1 MSLSFEGLNEIQL
14 DALREIGNIGAGNA
28 ATALSKMVGK
38 KVIMDVPLVRLIP
51 LKEVPEWLGGPEQE
65 VLGVYLSMFG
75 AVNGHILFV
84 MTIDD
89 ALKIMRILLGE
100 LTPRREQVLEM
111 DELASSAMGE
121 IGNILSSSYL
131 AALADFTGLD
141 LNHSVPA
148 IAVDMAGAI
157 VDVVLI
163 EISRRGDYALL
174 IETEFVEE
182 EDKIKGYFMLI
193 PDTGSLEIIL
203 RAIGVVGDV

>member
-1 MSLSFEGLNEIQL
+1 MVLFEDLNEMQL
-14 DALREIGNIGAGNA
+14 DALKEIGNIGAGNA

-38 KVIMDVPLVRLIP
+38 RVNMEVPLVRILP
-51 LKEVPEWLGGPEQE
+51 LKDVPEWLGGPEKE
-65 VLGVYLSMFG
+65 VVGVYLSVFG
-75 AVNGHILFV
+75 ALAGHILFV

-89 ALKIMRILLGE
+89 ALKIMRILLGDMAPSRDQI
-100 LTPRREQVLEM
+100 LSM

-131 AALADFTGLD
+131 SALADFTGLH

-157 VDVVLI
+157 VDAVLI
-163 EISRRGDYALL
+163 EISQHSDYALL
-174 IETEFVEE
+174 IETVFVEE
-182 EDKIKGYFMLI
+182 EDRITGYFMLI

-203 RAIGVVGDV
+203 QALGVV

>member
-1 MSLSFEGLNEIQL
+1 MVLFEDLNEMQL
-14 DALREIGNIGAGNA
+14 DALKEIGNIGAGNA

-38 KVIMDVPLVRLIP
+38 RVNMEVPLVRILP
-51 LKEVPEWLGGPEQE
+51 LKDVPEWLGGPEKE
-65 VLGVYLSMFG
+65 VLGVYLSVFG
-75 AVNGHILFV
+75 ALTGHILFV

-89 ALKIMRILLGE
+89 ALKIMRILLGDMAPSRDQI
-100 LTPRREQVLEM
+100 LSM

-131 AALADFTGLD
+131 SALADFTGLH

-163 EISRRGDYALL
+163 EISQHSDYALL
-174 IETEFVEE
+174 IETVFVEE
-182 EDKIKGYFMLI
+182 EDRITGYFMLI

-203 RAIGVVGDV
+203 QALGVV

>member
-1 MSLSFEGLNEIQL
+1 MVLFEDLNEMQL
-14 DALREIGNIGAGNA
+14 DALKEIGNIGAGNA

-38 KVIMDVPLVRLIP
+38 RVNMEVPLVRILP
-51 LKEVPEWLGGPEQE
+51 LKDVPEWLGGPEKE
-65 VLGVYLSMFG
+65 VLGVYLGVFG
-75 AVNGHILFV
+75 ALTGHILFV

-89 ALKIMRILLGE
+89 ALKIMRILLGDMAPSRDQI
-100 LTPRREQVLEM
+100 LSM

-131 AALADFTGLD
+131 SALADFTGLH

-163 EISRRGDYALL
+163 EISQHSDYALL
-174 IETEFVEE
+174 IETVFVEE
-182 EDKIKGYFMLI
+182 EDRITGYFMLI

-203 RAIGVVGDV
+203 QALGVV

>member
-1 MSLSFEGLNEIQL
+1 MGLSFEGLNEIQL

-38 KVIMDVPLVRLIP
+38 RVIMDVPLVRLIP

-89 ALKIMRILLGE
+89 ALKIMRILLGD

-111 DELASSAMGE
+111 DEIASSAMGG

-163 EISRRGDYALL
+163 EISKRGDYALL

>member
-1 MSLSFEGLNEIQL
+1 MVLFEDLNEMQL
-14 DALREIGNIGAGNA
+14 DALKEIGNIGAGNA

-38 KVIMDVPLVRLIP
+38 RVNMEVPLVRILP
-51 LKEVPEWLGGPEQE
+51 LKDIPEWLGGPEKE
-65 VLGVYLSMFG
+65 VLGVYLSVFG
-75 AVNGHILFV
+75 ALTGHILFV

-89 ALKIMRILLGE
+89 ALKIMRILLGDMAPSRDQI
-100 LTPRREQVLEM
+100 LSM

-131 AALADFTGLD
+131 SALADFTGLH

-163 EISRRGDYALL
+163 EISQHSDYALL
-174 IETEFVEE
+174 IETVFVEE
-182 EDKIKGYFMLI
+182 EDRITGYFMLI

-203 RAIGVVGDV
+203 QALGVV

>member
-1 MSLSFEGLNEIQL
+1 
-14 DALREIGNIGAGNA
+14 
-28 ATALSKMVGK
+28 
-38 KVIMDVPLVRLIP
+38 VRLIP

-75 AVNGHILFV
+75 ALNGHILFV

-89 ALKIMRILLGE
+89 ALKIMRILLGD
-100 LTPRREQVLEM
+100 LTPGREQILEM
-111 DELASSAMGE
+111 DEIASSAMGE

-163 EISRRGDYALL
+163 EISKRGDYALL

-193 PDTGSLEIIL
+193 PDTGSLEIML